1 MSLRKSFRKK
11 WNWYKLSIPQKGLF
25 LYKLKQMNPS
35 VSTLFHEAERLDNRS
50 LDIFID
56 SIVSLR
62 VRREVSN
69 KQKEEAS
76 LLEKINKGLSLKQVE
91 RFKMLNKKRLD
102 ETLTTSE
109 YDELL
114 VLLEKTEKFNTIR
127 VKHLSAL
134 ARLRNVSVREL
145 MKQLDIKASNG

>member
-1 MSLRKSFRKK
+1 
-11 WNWYKLSIPQKGLF
+11 
-25 LYKLKQMNPS
+25 MNPS

-91 RFKMLNKKRLD
+91 QFKMLNKKRLD

-145 MKQLDIKASNG
+145 MKQLDIKAYNG

>member
-1 MSLRKSFRKK
+1 MSTT
-11 WNWYKLSIPQKGLF
+11 I
-25 LYKLKQMNPS
+25 
-35 VSTLFHEAERLDNRS
+35 STLFHEVERLDNRS

-56 SIVSLR
+56 NIMSLR

-69 KQKEEAS
+69 QQRQEAL
-76 LLEKINKGLSLKQVE
+76 LLEKINKSLPLKQVE
-91 RFKMLNKKRLD
+91 RFRMLNKKRLD
-102 ETLTTSE
+102 ETLTASE

-114 VLLEKTEKFNTIR
+114 ILLEKTEKLNTNR

-145 MKQLDIKASNG
+145 MKQLDINLANG

>member
-1 MSLRKSFRKK
+1 
-11 WNWYKLSIPQKGLF
+11 
-25 LYKLKQMNPS
+25 MNPS

-91 RFKMLNKKRLD
+91 QFKMLNKKRLD

>member
-1 MSLRKSFRKK
+1 
-11 WNWYKLSIPQKGLF
+11 
-25 LYKLKQMNPS
+25 MNPS

-145 MKQLDIKASNG
+145 MKQLDIKAHNG

>member
-1 MSLRKSFRKK
+1 MSL
-11 WNWYKLSIPQKGLF
+11 
-25 LYKLKQMNPS
+25 S
-35 VSTLFHEAERLDNRS
+35 VNTLFHEVERLDNRS

-69 KQKEEAS
+69 QQIQEAL
-76 LLEKINKGLSLKQVE
+76 LLEKINKSLSLKQVE
-91 RFKMLNKKRLD
+91 RFRMLNEKRLD
-102 ETLTTSE
+102 GKISPPE

-114 VLLEKTEKFNTIR
+114 VLLEKTEKLNTNR

-134 ARLRNVSVREL
+134 ARLRNVPVREL
-145 MKQLDIKASNG
+145 MKQLDINAING

>member
-1 MSLRKSFRKK
+1 MSLRKLFKNK

>member
-1 MSLRKSFRKK
+1 MSLRKLFRKK

>member
-1 MSLRKSFRKK
+1 
-11 WNWYKLSIPQKGLF
+11 
-25 LYKLKQMNPS
+25 MNPS

-145 MKQLDIKASNG
+145 MKQLDIKAYNG

>member
-1 MSLRKSFRKK
+1 
-11 WNWYKLSIPQKGLF
+11 
-25 LYKLKQMNPS
+25 MNPS

>member
-1 MSLRKSFRKK
+1 MS
-11 WNWYKLSIPQKGLF
+11 
-25 LYKLKQMNPS
+25 PS
-35 VSTLFHEAERLDNRS
+35 VSTLFHEVERLDNRS

-69 KQKEEAS
+69 QQKEEAL
-76 LLEKINKGLSLKQVE
+76 LLEKINKSLSLKQVE
-91 RFKMLNKKRLD
+91 RFRMLNEKRLD
-102 ETLTTSE
+102 DVLSTAE

-114 VLLEKTEKFNTIR
+114 ILLEKTERLNTNRI
-127 VKHLSAL
+127 KHLSAL

-145 MKQLDIKASNG
+145 MKQLDINTING

>member
-1 MSLRKSFRKK
+1 
-11 WNWYKLSIPQKGLF
+11 
-25 LYKLKQMNPS
+25 LYKFKDMSPS
-35 VSTLFHEAERLDNRS
+35 ISTLFHEVERLDNRS

-69 KQKEEAS
+69 KQKEEAL
-76 LLEKINKGLSLKQVE
+76 LLEKINKSLPLKQIE
-91 RFKMLNKKRLD
+91 RFRMLNKKRLD

-114 VLLEKTEKFNTIR
+114 VLLEKTEKLNVNR

-134 ARLRNVSVREL
+134 ARLRNVPVREL
-145 MKQLDIKASNG
+145 MKQLDINAVNG

>member
-1 MSLRKSFRKK
+1 MSTT
-11 WNWYKLSIPQKGLF
+11 I
-25 LYKLKQMNPS
+25 
-35 VSTLFHEAERLDNRS
+35 STLFHEVERLDNRS

-56 SIVSLR
+56 NVMSLR

-69 KQKEEAS
+69 QQRQEAL
-76 LLEKINKGLSLKQVE
+76 LLEKINKSLPLKQVE
-91 RFKMLNKKRLD
+91 RFRMLNKKRLD
-102 ETLTTSE
+102 ETLTASE

-114 VLLEKTEKFNTIR
+114 ILLEKTEKLNTNR

-145 MKQLDIKASNG
+145 MKQLDINLANG

>member
-1 MSLRKSFRKK
+1 
-11 WNWYKLSIPQKGLF
+11 
-25 LYKLKQMNPS
+25 LYKFKDMSPS
-35 VSTLFHEAERLDNRS
+35 VSTLFHEVERLDNRS

-69 KQKEEAS
+69 KQKEEAL
-76 LLEKINKGLSLKQVE
+76 LLEKINKSLPLKQVE
-91 RFKMLNKKRLD
+91 RFRMLNKKRLD
-102 ETLTTSE
+102 EILTTSE

-114 VLLEKTEKFNTIR
+114 VLLEKTEKLNTNR

-134 ARLRNVSVREL
+134 ARLRNVTVREL
-145 MKQLDIKASNG
+145 MQQLDINAANG

>member
-1 MSLRKSFRKK
+1 
-11 WNWYKLSIPQKGLF
+11 
-25 LYKLKQMNPS
+25 LYKFKDMSPS
-35 VSTLFHEAERLDNRS
+35 ISTLFHEVERLDNRS

-69 KQKEEAS
+69 KQKEEAL
-76 LLEKINKGLSLKQVE
+76 LLEKINKSLPLKQVE
-91 RFKMLNKKRLD
+91 RFRMLNKKRLD

-114 VLLEKTEKFNTIR
+114 VLLEKTEKLNANR

-134 ARLRNVSVREL
+134 ARLRNVTVREL
-145 MKQLDIKASNG
+145 MKQLDINASNG